1 MQCRFGKF
9 SEVQYSKEQFGA
21 AHSLQLNA
29 VHYRGLH
36 CGNMSGKKKGQ
47 SVTNIVGYEIKD
59 ERDAKNLS
67 CICCPNWRK
76 TLGATVH
83 IGLPLNI
90 SLFIFTNS
98 APLGRV
104 GHRVAMSVCVCVCAI
119 AKHPLP
125 EVV

>member
-1 MQCRFGKF
+1 MQCSADLGSSVKYNTVK
-9 SEVQYSKEQFGA
+9 SSLVQ
-21 AHSLQLNA
+21 
-29 VHYRGLH
+29 RIH
-36 CGNMSGKKKGQ
+36 CSSMQYIIGKKKGQ

-83 IGLPLNI
+83 IGLPLNS

-104 GHRVAMSVCVCVCAI
+104 GRRVAMSVCVYVCAI